1 MGRQT
6 TTNEYAAVKNEK
18 KIYINI
24 FTNRKEGRSSRE
36 DGPGLF
42 MLWTWNA
49 RHVAQETRWGVVE
62 RYKRKRTTTTTTN
75 RKCKTKEEDEREFPK
90 LIERLHW

>member
-6 TTNEYAAVKNEK
+6 TTNEYGGRKKRKKKNPK
-18 KIYINI
+18 YI
-24 FTNRKEGRSSRE
+24 TNRKEGCSSSRE

-49 RHVAQETRWGVVE
+49 RHVAQETSWVVE
-62 RYKRKRTTTTTTN
+62 RYKRKRTMTTTN

>member
-49 RHVAQETRWGVVE
+49 RHVAQETRWGVE
-62 RYKRKRTTTTTTN
+62 RYKRKRTMTTTN
-75 RKCKTKEEDEREFPK
+75 RKCKTKEVYEREFSK